1 MATPEHYLY
10 PERTSLSVER
20 QIHRFQEAEAIGLT
34 EKDTQDLLD
43 WESPLG
49 DKLETAVKPSSG
61 SFDFPV
67 DYLLTKEGKD
77 ALCDIF
83 PYTSFDMGLL
93 YSIETPEDAK
103 KFMYQYSASFFVPE
117 EDVDP
122 SEDEEEEEMTKFDVR
137 NFKLRRQDFRER
149 AEKYVTDNFV
159 TQYQNY
165 LDGLINFDDIHN
177 PAFITITGSA
187 KKGLARIGGLK
198 SLRVELKEVEAAS
211 EDSDTDTQELKEAK
225 KIVLKMYKT
234 RVNEYLAEG
243 YIHRYGLKAKADVL
257 GIESLSE
264 NEQKLLGLLPPMSL
278 KNVDRLDKFLEGV
291 EGEMV
296 EIDYQQVSSRLVAE
310 AKQKLAQYEMAN
322 IQASRDETLR
332 RKGLDPQKIVDNPI
346 DAEEMKGWLVEM
358 LTAHDIP
365 LAPEGAKNSE
375 QGWRLNIEEGRKTIS
390 ITGNVKKVNIPASFS
405 RPVYNALPVARHENG
420 HVLQHENRR
429 TIPLKLFAKRG
440 ADRGSVFTEAG
451 GKYLETDL
459 EQEVFG
465 LPPQEAFNIGYI
477 FAIDARLKGG
487 SFKDCFQAFLEP
499 QLRLLDARQIGFPL
513 PQASLEKER
522 TSLVR
527 ESFNRTLRNFR
538 NSFALEQSVP
548 YVGESRATVYL
559 EQLILVENLKKIG
572 HLDLA
577 FIARINFITLTYLK
591 QLGFLDESQLIS
603 EINIARDVIWPR
615 IKDRYTLEPAQ
626 V

>member
-1 MATPEHYLY
+1 MSTPEHYLY

-20 QIHRFQEAEAIGLT
+20 QIQRFQEAEPLNLT
-34 EKDTQDLLD
+34 EQDRQELLN
-43 WESPLG
+43 WEAPLG
-49 DKLETAVKPSSG
+49 DTLEAAVKPSSS
-61 SFDFPV
+61 SFDFPI
-67 DYLLTKEGKD
+67 DYLLTREGKE

-103 KFMYQYSASFFVPE
+103 KFMYQYSASFFVAE
-117 EDVDP
+117 KDVDP
-122 SEDEEEEEMTKFDVR
+122 NEDEDEEEMTKPEVR

-149 AEKYVTDNFV
+149 AERYVTDIFV
-159 TQYQNY
+159 EQYQNY
-165 LDGLINFDDIHN
+165 LDGLINFDEIHD
-177 PAFITITGSA
+177 PVFITITGSA

-198 SLRVELKEVEAAS
+198 DFRTSLKEIVTELEHFDA
-211 EDSDTDTQELKEAK
+211 DTSELKEAK
-225 KIVLKMYKT
+225 KIVLKMYRT

-257 GIESLSE
+257 GIESLTDD
-264 NEQKLLGLLPPMSL
+264 EQNLLNMLPPMSL
-278 KNVDRLDKFLEGV
+278 RNVDRIDKFLEGV

-296 EIDYQQVSSRLVAE
+296 DQDYLQVSSRLVAE
-310 AKQKLAQYEMAN
+310 ARQKLAQYEMVN
-322 IQASRDETLR
+322 IQSSRDEMLR
-332 RKGLDPQKIVDNPI
+332 KRGLDPQKITDKPI
-346 DAEEMKGWLVEM
+346 KAEEMKSWFTEM
-358 LTAHDIP
+358 LAAHDIP
-365 LAPEGAKNSE
+365 IAPDGAKNSE

-405 RPVYNALPVARHENG
+405 RPIYNALPVARHENG

-440 ADRGSVFTEAG
+440 ADRGSIFTEAG
-451 GKYLETDL
+451 GKFLETEL

-465 LPPQEAFNIGYI
+465 LPPQEAFNLGYI

-487 SFKDCFQAFLEP
+487 SFKDCFQAFLDP
-499 QLRLLDARQIGFPL
+499 QLRLLDARQISAPIGSAEL
-513 PQASLEKER
+513 DKER
-522 TSLVR
+522 ARLVR

-538 NSFALEQSVP
+538 NSFALEQSIP

-559 EQLILVENLKKIG
+559 EQLLLVENLKKIG

-577 FIARINFITLTYLK
+577 FIARTNFTTLTYLK
-591 QLGFLDESQLIS
+591 QLGFLDESKLIA
-603 EINIARDVIWPR
+603 ETNVARDVIWPR
-615 IKDRYTLEPAQ
+615 IKARYQLDQ
-626 V
+626 S